1 MPTIFPILK
10 PHDWPH
16 RHLVAHRLIGDNI
29 PSAPV
34 VAFGFDAGQQYQFV
48 PASKAGDP
56 ESLFAEALGNLATLN
71 YDWELGESNGL
82 PFATSSGKEFSA
94 ERVLDSKAMQ
104 ECQRLLK
111 AERILVAAP
120 RRTCLMATR
129 DGLTDEAMALFVQL
143 VFYTYNDDSY
153 GHAPISPAIFVL
165 QDGVI
170 QSVLIPSQDTAKLSS
185 NRKTKPWWKFWR

>member
-1 MPTIFPILK
+1 MPTIFPLLK

-16 RHLVAHRLIGDNI
+16 RNLVAHRLIADGLSD
-29 PSAPV
+29 API
-34 VAFGFDAGQQYQFV
+34 VAFGFDAGNQYQFV
-48 PASKAGDP
+48 PTSKVTDP
-56 ESLFAEALGNLATLN
+56 ESLFAEAMANLSTLK

-94 ERVLDSKAMQ
+94 ERVLDPNAMK
-104 ECQRLLK
+104 ECHRLLK

-129 DGLTDEAMALFVQL
+129 EGLPDDIVAMFVRL

-170 QSVLIPSQDTAKLSS
+170 QSVLIPSVNPATPSS
-185 NRKTKPWWKFWR
+185 ALKPKPWWKFWR